1 MHLFFIDTQHSSH
14 VVYVIPNLLVDTLR
28 AIYTEA
34 CRSDASLFLRC
45 RIQID
50 ERSHAPVS
58 TWPYLIQH
66 LAFALE
72 HDRQASHW
80 QDAAPF
86 IRYHRMVHANALQQ
100 LGVSNTVLNALQ
112 PPTAPPLSIRIQ
124 YIQHDGN
131 HAEIISTSHQ
141 LLADIQGIYHHHCQ
155 QNTDLFLRTRIA
167 MGLHSTT
174 WKPISQAIVDKL
186 HQGGN
191 VTPWR
196 TLMYFLL
203 DADALT
209 LDHLKAHGLRAE
221 VIKTLALMPVSPP
234 KQSLEC
240 NSLTATINH
249 HAHGMFADSMLSAE
263 STQHTS
269 EAERLNSH
277 TPDSMHAQ
285 KTTQRTSMP
294 GSAAKKLSF

>member
-1 MHLFFIDTQHSSH
+1 MNLFFIDTQHATHIVSVS
-14 VVYVIPNLLVDTLR
+14 PNMLVKILR
-28 AIYTEA
+28 AIYTKA
-34 CRSDASLFLRC
+34 CHSDASLFLRC

-66 LAFALE
+66 LAFALQ
-72 HDRQASHW
+72 HDSQASHW
-80 QDAAPF
+80 QDAGSF
-86 IRYHRMVHANALQQ
+86 VLYHRIVDANALQQ
-100 LGVSNTVLNALQ
+100 LGVSDSILTTLKPL
-112 PPTAPPLSIRIQ
+112 PPLSIRIQ
-124 YIQHDGN
+124 YIHHDGN
-131 HAEIISTSHQ
+131 YAEIVSTSHN
-141 LLADIQGIYHHHCQ
+141 LLPHIKGIYHHHCQ

-174 WKPISQAIVDKL
+174 WKPITQAIVDKL

-203 DADALT
+203 DANALT
-209 LDHLKAHGLRAE
+209 LDHLKTHGLRAE

-234 KQSLEC
+234 QKPLEC
-240 NSLTATINH
+240 NSLTATVNH
-249 HAHGMFADSMLSAE
+249 HAHGMFADSMPSAE

-294 GSAAKKLSF
+294 SAAAKKLSF